1 MEWMESGRAAG
12 VDRMEGI
19 ILRDHD
25 GALYEVPSLVIER
38 YRVSADR
45 AVELSG
51 AAAMPDEIETGAW
64 WTVAGAVFRPVQ
76 PR

>member
-12 VDRMEGI
+12 MDRVEGV

-45 AVELSG
+45 AAELTDER
-51 AAAMPDEIETGAW
+51 AAPDGPDGVRW
-64 WTVAGAVFRPVQ
+64 WTVAGAIFGPAQ